1 MVALALDPP
10 ACLEP
15 SMPMA
20 GFAVIV
26 PEAPIM
32 MVQVPMIAACIGRQ
46 TARNNVI
53 ETSYQAGSP
62 ELIWVIITLSW
73 LS

>member
-53 ETSYQAGSP
+53 EPSY
-62 ELIWVIITLSW
+62 
-73 LS
+73 